1 MNEELQIKVQAL
13 LDGELP
19 EAGAR
24 EVLSLIARD
33 ADAAALHTELKNTR
47 QALAKYDRHIVVPEF
62 REFYWSK
69 IKGEIERLEPVRREH
84 RSWPVWAWLR
94 RSLIPA
100 TALCAAAVAF
110 LIFFP
115 SAPPGAEAEQR
126 TAMTDTGA
134 MTYRD
139 YAAGTT
145 LVWLSFPAEDGL
157 PGAAAA
163 DKVN

>member
-33 ADAAALHTELKNTR
+33 PDAAALHTELKNTR
-47 QALAKYDRHIVVPEF
+47 QALAKYDRHVLVPEF

-69 IKGEIERLEPVRREH
+69 IQREIERLEPVRPAR

-100 TALCAAAVAF
+100 TALCAVVVAI
-110 LIFFP
+110 LVLLP
-115 SAPPGAEAEQR
+115 SGARGPEAEQR

-134 MTYRD
+134 LTYRD
-139 YAAGTT
+139 YASGTT
-145 LVWLSFPAEDGL
+145 LVWLSFPAET
-157 PGAAAA
+157 P
-163 DKVN
+163 N